1 MRCDASRSRSAFT
14 RVFRR
19 AMGPPP
25 SFETGARSFTRGT
38 HIFACVRPPQDE
50 GGANAHGKDIDV
62 NTTHYPAATVSEQVE
77 THTLSVL
84 VDNEPGVLARVIG
97 LFSGRGYNI
106 ESLTV
111 SETEHEKHLSRITI
125 VTRGTPMVI
134 EQIKSQLDRLVPV
147 HRVVDMTV
155 AGPHIEGGLA
165 MVKVRGKGDHRMEAL
180 RLAAAFRARVIDAST
195 ESFVFEITGASDKI
209 ESFVALMIPLGL
221 VEVSRTGIVAI
232 GRGPEGM

>member
-1 MRCDASRSRSAFT
+1 
-14 RVFRR
+14 
-19 AMGPPP
+19 
-25 SFETGARSFTRGT
+25 
-38 HIFACVRPPQDE
+38 
-50 GGANAHGKDIDV
+50 V
-62 NTTHYPAATVSEQVE
+62 NTTTHYPAATVSQAVE

-106 ESLTV
+106 DSLTV

-134 EQIKSQLDRLVPV
+134 EQIKNQLERLVPI

-155 AGPHIEGGLA
+155 AGPHLERELA
-165 MVKVRGKGDHRMEAL
+165 MVKVRGKGEQRMEAL
-180 RLAAAFRARVIDAST
+180 RLADAFRARVIDAST
-195 ESFVFEITGASDKI
+195 ESFVFEITGASEKI
-209 ESFVALMIPLGL
+209 ESFVGLMIPLGL

-232 GRGPEGM
+232 ARGPEGM

>member
-1 MRCDASRSRSAFT
+1 
-14 RVFRR
+14 
-19 AMGPPP
+19 
-25 SFETGARSFTRGT
+25 
-38 HIFACVRPPQDE
+38 
-50 GGANAHGKDIDV
+50 V
-62 NTTHYPAATVSEQVE
+62 NTTTTHYPAATVTEAIES
-77 THTLSVL
+77 HTLSVL

-106 ESLTV
+106 DSLTV
-111 SETEHEKHLSRITI
+111 SETEHERHLSRITI

-134 EQIKSQLDRLVPV
+134 EQIKNQLERLVPV

-155 AGPHIEGGLA
+155 AGPHLERELA
-165 MVKVRGKGDHRMEAL
+165 MVKVRGKGEHRMEAL
-180 RLAAAFRARVIDAST
+180 RLADAFRARVIDAST

-232 GRGPEGM
+232 ARGPEGM